1 VSGVTRDFDRAV
13 VLGGAGFV
21 GSHLC
26 DALLDTGTAV
36 VCVDNFCT
44 GRQENIAHLTEEPRF
59 DLVYHDVTTPLPD
72 LGPVDVIFHLASAA
86 SPVAYD
92 RQRDRESGGR
102 DHRLRSRNPPYRCG
116 GR

>member
-1 VSGVTRDFDRAV
+1 MSGVTRDFDRAV

-44 GRQENIAHLTEEPRF
+44 GRRENIAHLDDERRRSLAEQVTTEEEGAT
-59 DLVYHDVTTPLPD
+59 D
-72 LGPVDVIFHLASAA
+72 AS
-86 SPVAYD
+86 
-92 RQRDRESGGR
+92 
-102 DHRLRSRNPPYRCG
+102 
-116 GR
+116 